1 MLHPLLHLLYPRTCE
16 CCGQDLT
23 RSEEVLCLR
32 CASRLPA
39 TGFQHMHQNPVERI
53 FWGRVRLQ
61 HATAGYYFGRHAPL
75 QRLVHQFKYHG
86 RKDIALYL
94 GRQLGLQLQQSSWWQ
109 QVSRIVP
116 VPLNLV
122 KQRHRGYN
130 QAALLA
136 TGIAGVL
143 GSSVLPHALSRAAAV
158 TTQTL
163 QARPERWE
171 NVANA
176 FTLAKP
182 REVKGQHVL
191 LVDDVLTTGATLE
204 ACARAVQQE
213 EDVTVSVC
221 SLAYADK

>member
-1 MLHPLLHLLYPRTCE
+1 M
-16 CCGQDLT
+16 
-23 RSEEVLCLR
+23 
-32 CASRLPA
+32 
-39 TGFQHMHQNPVERI
+39 
-53 FWGRVRLQ
+53 
-61 HATAGYYFGRHAPL
+61 
-75 QRLVHQFKYHG
+75 
-86 RKDIALYL
+86 
-94 GRQLGLQLQQSSWWQ
+94 
-109 QVSRIVP
+109 P